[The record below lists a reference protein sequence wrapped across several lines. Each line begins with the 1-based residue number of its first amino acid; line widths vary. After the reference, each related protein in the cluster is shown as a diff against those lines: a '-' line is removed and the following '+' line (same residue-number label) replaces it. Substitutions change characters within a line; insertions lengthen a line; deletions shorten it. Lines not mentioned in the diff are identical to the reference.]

1 MVRQK
6 QSRGNCV
13 YCNRE
18 MTKGGLSK
26 HLRACVDRQKKIDQE
41 ARRRSKEQT
50 LYHLTVRDAWDN
62 QFWLHLEIPSSAE
75 LIVLDDYL
83 RAIWLECC
91 GHLSQFSVGGW
102 SGEELPMNSRLDQI
116 FVPNLVLT
124 HIYDFGSSSETL
136 ISVVSERTGRPVKQ
150 RPITLMARN
159 NLPQEKCIECKKPA
173 QWQCEEC
180 VYEYDRLGF
189 LCDDHVKAHP
199 HENYGDPKLIVN
211 SPRFGICGYTGPAT
225 PPY

>member
-6 QSRGNCV
+6 QSRGGCV

-41 ARRRSKEQT
+41 ARRRTKEQT
-50 LYHLTVRDAWDN
+50 LYHLTVWDAWKN

-83 RAIWLECC
+83 RTIWLECC

-189 LCDDHVKAHP
+189 LCDKHMKVHP
-199 HENYGDPKLIVN
+199 HEDYGDPKLIIN
-211 SPRFGICGYTGPAT
+211 SPRFGVCGYTGPAA